1 LCQGILNQKIKALIV
16 SIREVRSNDI
26 DSFVELYSESYK
38 GLEEYAYTDEDYIR
52 EYFSWLL
59 SRDPEGFLIA
69 ELDEPVGFV
78 SCDANWFSNFEKVIL
93 GELHEIFVHPKYR
106 GYGIGSALISRA
118 MNHAV
123 SKGRKIMGLWVGAK
137 NFHAR
142 EFYRKKGFAETI
154 SVGKWIRMIKKL

>member
-1 LCQGILNQKIKALIV
+1 VREILNQKIETLIV
-16 SIREVRSNDI
+16 SIREVRSNDM
-26 DSFVELYSESYK
+26 DSFVELYIESYR
-38 GLEEYAYTDEDYIR
+38 GLEEYAYTDEDNVR

-69 ELDEPVGFV
+69 ELDRPVGFV
-78 SCDANWFSNFEKVIL
+78 ACDANWFSSFERAVL

-106 GYGIGSALISRA
+106 GYGIGSVLINRA
-118 MNHAV
+118 MNYAV

-142 EFYRKKGFAETI
+142 EFYRRRGFIETTSI
-154 SVGKWIRMIKKL
+154 GKWIRMIKRF